1 MNGLKLCLALAG
13 IAGVAAFAEYE
24 EQGPVYDQWSLFTEQ
39 AGKWRGVWTLLGG
52 DFTPLPDQ
60 TADEPGRRARRLR
73 LHRTLDGNI
82 RIAVPADWAAGEV
95 GTVALEWAP
104 QGGSQRLVAYVEA
117 SYDSAPPP
125 FGSVNIVKFEVQ
137 TGNGP

>member
-60 TADEPGRRARRLR
+60 Q
-73 LHRTLDGNI
+73 
-82 RIAVPADWAAGEV
+82 VPPD
-95 GTVALEWAP
+95 TV
-104 QGGSQRLVAYVEA
+104 
-117 SYDSAPPP
+117 PPDM
-125 FGSVNIVKFEVQ
+125 N
-137 TGNGP
+137 